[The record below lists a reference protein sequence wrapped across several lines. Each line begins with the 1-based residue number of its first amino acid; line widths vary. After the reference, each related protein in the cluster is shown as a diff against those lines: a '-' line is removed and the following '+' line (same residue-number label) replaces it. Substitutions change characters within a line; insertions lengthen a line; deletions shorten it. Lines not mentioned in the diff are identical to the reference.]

1 MKRDSKALD
10 IFKKLFDEFL
20 NSEKTGGF
28 ILILATVV
36 SLILSNSALGE
47 KYINFW
53 HQGSPDIVHWI
64 NDGLMTIFFLLIGL
78 ELEREIYVGEL
89 SSLKNASL
97 PVFGA
102 LGGMLLPAI
111 IFLSFN
117 WNTDYR
123 SGFGIPMA
131 TDIAFAIGAISLLG
145 SRVPNSLKVFLTAFA
160 VIDDL
165 GAIILIAL
173 FYSSSLD
180 WINLFAALAIFG
192 VLLIL
197 NKSKVH
203 NIPVYIIGGIIM
215 WVFML
220 HSGIHPTITG
230 VMLAFA
236 IPFHDGGEQSPSYKI
251 QHFLHKPVAFV
262 ILPLF
267 ALANT
272 AIVIS
277 GSIQDSFSQP
287 YIIGIILGLIIGK
300 PVGIWLFA
308 RLGAKL
314 KLCELPSDLRWKDIW
329 GVGILGGIGFTMSIF
344 ITLRAFTDSQVID
357 YSKLAILIASLLAG
371 IIGLIFLKLILKKT
385 FL

>member
-197 NKSKVH
+197 NKSKVR
-203 NIPVYIIGGIIM
+203 NILVYIIGGIIM

-251 QHFLHKPVAFV
+251 QHFLHKPVAFI

-272 AIVIS
+272 AIVIT
-277 GSIQDSFSQP
+277 GSIQDASTEP
-287 YIIGIILGLIIGK
+287 YIIGIMLGLIIGK
-300 PVGIWLFA
+300 PLGIWLFS
-308 RLGAKL
+308 RLGTKL
-314 KLCELPSDLRWKDIW
+314 KLCELPSDLRWKDIF

-371 IIGLIFLKLILKKT
+371 IIGLIFLKLILKNR
-385 FL
+385 